1 MPITKA
7 SSSDIPEIMSLIRA
21 AVKKMIAGGLYQWD
35 DSYPNIDIIT
45 DDINAGTLFKIS
57 QKDRIAGVIALN
69 QDYFPQYNDLV
80 WEDAGGKFMIV
91 HRLCVH
97 PDYQG
102 QGYSQKLMRFAEEY
116 AKKNGYSSI
125 RLDTYTSNQR
135 ALALYD
141 SLNYRRV
148 GLVTFERGLFQV
160 FEKVLGRGEGGKS
173 KTLNSKL

>member
-1 MPITKA
+1 MNITKA
-7 SSSDIPEIMSLIRA
+7 SLPDIPEIMSLIRA
-21 AVKKMIAGGLYQWD
+21 AVQKMIAGGLYQWD

-45 DDINAGTLFKIS
+45 EDINAGSLFKIS
-57 QKDRIAGVIALN
+57 DKERIAGVVVLN
-69 QDYFPQYNDLV
+69 QQYFLQYNDLA
-80 WEDAGGKFMIV
+80 WEDEGGKFLIV

-102 QGYSQKLMRFAEEY
+102 KGYSQRLMRFAEEH
-116 AKKNGYSSI
+116 AKKSGCSSV

-148 GLVTFERGLFQV
+148 GIVTFDRGLFQV
-160 FEKVLGRGEGGKS
+160 FEKVLGRE
-173 KTLNSKL
+173 